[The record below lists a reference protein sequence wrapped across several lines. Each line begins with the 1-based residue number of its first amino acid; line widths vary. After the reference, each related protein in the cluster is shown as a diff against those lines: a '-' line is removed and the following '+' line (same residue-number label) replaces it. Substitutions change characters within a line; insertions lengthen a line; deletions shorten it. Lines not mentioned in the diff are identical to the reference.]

1 MPTVLVVDDHAF
13 IRRGVRS
20 ILEPFPEWELCGE
33 AENGQ
38 QAIEKTAQLRPAI
51 VVMDVSMPVLDGIAA
66 AEAIKRAHPEIHVI
80 LLTLHNS
87 QELLR
92 RGFQAGARGYVL
104 KSDADD
110 ELLKALRIV
119 IGDGSYV
126 SPKVDTQSVDLIL
139 RELASHDGDGN
150 KYGR

>member
-38 QAIEKTAQLRPAI
+38 EAIQKTAELNPAI
-51 VVMDVSMPVLDGIAA
+51 VVMDVSMPMLDGIAA
-66 AEAIKRAHPEIHVI
+66 TEAIKKSHPRTHVI

-87 QELLR
+87 RELLSR
-92 RGFQAGARGYVL
+92 AFQAGARGYVL
-104 KSDADD
+104 KADVD
-110 ELLKALRIV
+110 GELLKALRIV
-119 IGDGSYV
+119 TGEGSYI
-126 SPKVDTQSVDLIL
+126 SPKIDENSAKAVV
-139 RELASHDGDGN
+139 REIVSNSQL
-150 KYGR
+150 KEKR

>member
-13 IRRGVRS
+13 IRRGVKS

-38 QAIEKTAQLRPAI
+38 EAIQKTSELHPAI

-66 AEAIKRAHPEIHVI
+66 TQVIKKSFPDTHVI

-87 QELLR
+87 RELLSR
-92 RGFQAGARGYVL
+92 AFQAGARGYVL
-104 KSDADD
+104 KADADG
-110 ELLKALRIV
+110 ELLKALRV
-119 IGDGSYV
+119 VTGEGSYI
-126 SPKVDTQSVDLIL
+126 SPKIDESSANAVV
-139 RELASHDGDGN
+139 REIASN
-150 KYGR
+150 SESK

>member
-38 QAIEKTAQLRPAI
+38 EAIQKAGELRPAV
-51 VVMDVSMPVLDGIAA
+51 VVMDVSMPIMDGIAA
-66 AEAIKRAHPEIHVI
+66 TEVIKRTLPETRVV

-87 QELLR
+87 QEMLR
-92 RGFQAGARGYVL
+92 KGFQAGARGFVL

-110 ELLKALRIV
+110 DLLKALRV
-119 IGDGSYV
+119 VVGDGSYI
-126 SPKVDTQSVDLIL
+126 SPKMDVRAAEQVIRDM
-139 RELASHDGDGN
+139 ASGQAGGN
-150 KYGR
+150 HS

>member
-38 QAIEKTAQLRPAI
+38 EAIQKTAELNPAI
-51 VVMDVSMPVLDGIAA
+51 VVMDVSMPMLDGIAA
-66 AEAIKRAHPEIHVI
+66 TEAIKKSHPRTHVI

-87 QELLR
+87 RELLLR
-92 RGFQAGARGYVL
+92 AFQAGARGYVL
-104 KSDADD
+104 KADVD
-110 ELLKALRIV
+110 GELLKALRIV
-119 IGDGSYV
+119 TGEGSYI
-126 SPKVDTQSVDLIL
+126 SPKIDENSVRAVV
-139 RELASHDGDGN
+139 REITSNSKL
-150 KYGR
+150 KEKR

>member
-1 MPTVLVVDDHAF
+1 MPKVLVVDDHAF

-38 QAIEKTAQLRPAI
+38 EAIRKAGELQPAV

-66 AEAIKRAHPEIHVI
+66 TETIKRSYPQTHVV

-87 QELLR
+87 QEVLR
-92 RGFQAGARGYVL
+92 RGFQAGARGFVL
-104 KSDADD
+104 KSDADGD
-110 ELLKALRIV
+110 LLKALRV
-119 IGDGSYV
+119 VTGDGSYV
-126 SPKVDTQSVDLIL
+126 SPKMDSEDTQLVI
-139 RELASHDGDGN
+139 RELVSGRIDGN
-150 KYGR
+150 R

>member
-1 MPTVLVVDDHAF
+1 MPKVLVVDDHAF

-38 QAIEKTAQLRPAI
+38 EAVQKTSELHPAV

-66 AEAIKRAHPEIHVI
+66 AEIIKRFHPETHVI

-92 RGFQAGARGYVL
+92 KAFEAGARGYVL
-104 KSDADD
+104 KADADG

-119 IGDGSYV
+119 TAEGSYI
-126 SPKVDTQSVDLIL
+126 SPKIDTQAAEEVVRQIAAHS
-139 RELASHDGDGN
+139 RNGN
-150 KYGR
+150 NS

>member
-13 IRRGVRS
+13 IRRGVKS

-38 QAIEKTAQLRPAI
+38 EAIQKASELHPSI

-66 AEAIKRAHPEIHVI
+66 TQAIKKSHPQTHVI

-87 QELLR
+87 RELLSR
-92 RGFQAGARGYVL
+92 AFQAGARGYVL
-104 KSDADD
+104 KADVD
-110 ELLKALRIV
+110 GELLKALRIV
-119 IGDGSYV
+119 TGDGSYF
-126 SPKVDTQSVDLIL
+126 SPKIDESSAKAVVLEI
-139 RELASHDGDGN
+139 ASSSRL
-150 KYGR
+150 KEKP

>member
-38 QAIEKTAQLRPAI
+38 EAIQKAGELRPAV
-51 VVMDVSMPVLDGIAA
+51 VVMDVSMPIMDGIAA
-66 AEAIKRAHPEIHVI
+66 TEVIKRTLPETRVV

-87 QELLR
+87 QEMLR
-92 RGFQAGARGYVL
+92 KGFQAGARGFVL

-110 ELLKALRIV
+110 DLLKALRV
-119 IGDGSYV
+119 VVGDGSYI
-126 SPKVDTQSVDLIL
+126 SPKMDVRAAEQVIRDM
-139 RELASHDGDGN
+139 ASGQARGN
-150 KYGR
+150 HS

>member
-38 QAIEKTAQLRPAI
+38 EAIQKAAELRPTI
-51 VVMDVSMPVLDGIAA
+51 VIMDVSMPILDGIAA
-66 AEAIKRAHPEIHVI
+66 TVAIKKSHPQTHVI

-87 QELLR
+87 RELLSR
-92 RGFQAGARGYVL
+92 AFQAGARGYVL
-104 KSDADD
+104 KSDVDA
-110 ELLKALRIV
+110 ELLKALRV
-119 IGDGSYV
+119 VTGDGSYI
-126 SPKVDTQSVDLIL
+126 SPKIDENSARSIV
-139 RELASHDGDGN
+139 REVGSNSQH
-150 KYGR
+150 KEQP

>member
-1 MPTVLVVDDHAF
+1 MPKVLVVDDHAF

-38 QAIEKTAQLRPAI
+38 EAIRKAGELQPAV

-66 AEAIKRAHPEIHVI
+66 TETIKRSYPQTHIV

-87 QELLR
+87 QEVLR
-92 RGFQAGARGYVL
+92 RGFQAGARGFVL
-104 KSDADD
+104 KSDADG
-110 ELLKALRIV
+110 ELLRALRV
-119 IGDGSYV
+119 VTGDGSYI
-126 SPKVDTQSVDLIL
+126 SPKMDSQDTQLVI
-139 RELASHDGDGN
+139 RELASGKETDGS
-150 KYGR
+150 R

>member
-33 AENGQ
+33 AANGQ
-38 QAIEKTAQLRPAI
+38 EAIQKASELHPSI

-66 AEAIKRAHPEIHVI
+66 TLAIKKSQPQTHII

-87 QELLR
+87 RELLSR
-92 RGFQAGARGYVL
+92 AFQAGARGYVL
-104 KSDADD
+104 KADVDD

-119 IGDGSYV
+119 VGDGSYI
-126 SPKVDTQSVDLIL
+126 SPKIDESSAKAVV
-139 RELASHDGDGN
+139 REISSDPRL
-150 KYGR
+150 KEKR

>member
-1 MPTVLVVDDHAF
+1 MPKVLIVDDHAF

-38 QAIEKTAQLRPAI
+38 QAIQKVSELRPTV
-51 VVMDVSMPVLDGIAA
+51 VVMDVSMPVMDGIAA
-66 AEAIKRAHPEIHVI
+66 AEIIKRAQPETHIV

-92 RGFQAGARGYVL
+92 KAFRAGARGYVL
-104 KSDADD
+104 KADADG
-110 ELLKALRIV
+110 ELLKALRV
-119 IGDGSYV
+119 VTGDGSYI
-126 SPKVDTQSVDLIL
+126 SPKIDVQAAEVVI
-139 RELASHDGDGN
+139 REIAGSDGT
-150 KYGR
+150 KS

>member
-20 ILEPFPEWELCGE
+20 ILEPFPEWQLCGE

-38 QAIEKTAQLRPAI
+38 QAVQKTSELSPSVI
-51 VVMDVSMPVLDGIAA
+51 VMDVSMPILDGIAA
-66 AEAIKRAHPEIHVI
+66 AEIIKRKYPQTHIV

-92 RGFQAGARGYVL
+92 KGFQAGARGYVL
-104 KSDADD
+104 KADADD
-110 ELLKALRIV
+110 ELLKALRV
-119 IGDGSYV
+119 VVGDGSYI
-126 SPKVDTQSVDLIL
+126 SPKIDDRTAEMVIRDVTADD
-139 RELASHDGDGN
+139 ENH
-150 KYGR
+150 KHH

>member
-33 AENGQ
+33 AANGQ
-38 QAIEKTAQLRPAI
+38 EAIQKASELHPAI

-66 AEAIKRAHPEIHVI
+66 TLAIKKSQPQTHII

-87 QELLR
+87 RELLSR
-92 RGFQAGARGYVL
+92 AFQAGARGYVL
-104 KSDADD
+104 KADVDD

-119 IGDGSYV
+119 VGDGSYI
-126 SPKVDTQSVDLIL
+126 SPKIDESSAKAVV
-139 RELASHDGDGN
+139 REITSDPGL
-150 KYGR
+150 KEKR

>member
-20 ILEPFPEWELCGE
+20 ILEPYPEWQLCGE

-38 QAIEKTAQLRPAI
+38 QAVQKTSELCPSVI
-51 VVMDVSMPVLDGIAA
+51 VMDVSMPVLDGIAA
-66 AEAIKRAHPEIHVI
+66 AEIIKRRQPRTHII

-92 RGFQAGARGYVL
+92 KGFQAGARGYVL
-104 KSDADD
+104 KADADD
-110 ELLKALRIV
+110 ELLKALRVV
-119 IGDGSYV
+119 IGDGSYI
-126 SPKVDTQSVDLIL
+126 SPKVDDRTKEIVIRDI
-139 RELASHDGDGN
+139 ASGN
-150 KYGR
+150 GN

>member
-38 QAIEKTAQLRPAI
+38 EAIQKTAELNPAI
-51 VVMDVSMPVLDGIAA
+51 VVMDVSMPMLDGIAA
-66 AEAIKRAHPEIHVI
+66 TEAIKKSHPRTHVI

-87 QELLR
+87 RELLLR
-92 RGFQAGARGYVL
+92 AFQAGARGYVL
-104 KSDADD
+104 KADVD
-110 ELLKALRIV
+110 SELLKALRIV
-119 IGDGSYV
+119 TGEV
-126 SPKVDTQSVDLIL
+126 LISARRL
-139 RELASHDGDGN
+139 MRTPSEPSS
-150 KYGR
+150 GR

>member
-1 MPTVLVVDDHAF
+1 MPKVLVVDDHAF

-38 QAIEKTAQLRPAI
+38 EAIRKAGELQPAV

-66 AEAIKRAHPEIHVI
+66 TESIKRSYPQTHVV

-87 QELLR
+87 QEVLR
-92 RGFQAGARGYVL
+92 RGFQAGARGFVL
-104 KSDADD
+104 KSDADG
-110 ELLKALRIV
+110 ELLRALRV
-119 IGDGSYV
+119 VTGDGSYI
-126 SPKVDTQSVDLIL
+126 SPKMDSQDTQLVI
-139 RELASHDGDGN
+139 RELASGKADGN
-150 KYGR
+150 R

>member
-1 MPTVLVVDDHAF
+1 MPKVLVVDDHAF

-38 QAIEKTAQLRPAI
+38 EAIRKAGELQPAV

-66 AEAIKRAHPEIHVI
+66 TETIKRSYPQTHVV

-87 QELLR
+87 QEVLR
-92 RGFQAGARGYVL
+92 RGFQAGARGFVL
-104 KSDADD
+104 KSDADGD
-110 ELLKALRIV
+110 LLKALRV
-119 IGDGSYV
+119 VTGDGSYV
-126 SPKVDTQSVDLIL
+126 SPKMDSEDTQLVI
-139 RELASHDGDGN
+139 RELVSGRRDGAV
-150 KYGR
+150 K

>member
-38 QAIEKTAQLRPAI
+38 EAIQKASELNPAI

-66 AEAIKRAHPEIHVI
+66 TQEIKKSHPQTHVI

-87 QELLR
+87 RELLSR
-92 RGFQAGARGYVL
+92 AFQAGARGYVL
-104 KSDADD
+104 KADVDD

-119 IGDGSYV
+119 TGDGSYI
-126 SPKVDTQSVDLIL
+126 SPKIDEHSATAAV
-139 RELASHDGDGN
+139 REITSGSRLKG
-150 KYGR
+150 KP

>member
-1 MPTVLVVDDHAF
+1 MPRVLVVDDHSF

-33 AENGQ
+33 AENGRE
-38 QAIEKTAQLRPAI
+38 AINKATELHPA
-51 VVMDVSMPVLDGIAA
+51 VVIMDVSMPVLDGIAA
-66 AEAIKRAHPEIHVI
+66 TEAILRQHPGTHVV

-92 RGFQAGARGYVL
+92 RGFEAGARGFVL

-110 ELLKALRIV
+110 ELLSALRV
-119 IGDGSYV
+119 VMGDGSYI
-126 SPKVDTQSVDLIL
+126 SPKMDQHVAELVI
-139 RELASHDGDGN
+139 REIAGG
-150 KYGR
+150 GGEPA

>member
-38 QAIEKTAQLRPAI
+38 EAIQKAAELRPTI
-51 VVMDVSMPVLDGIAA
+51 VIMDVSMPILDGIAA
-66 AEAIKRAHPEIHVI
+66 TVAIKKSHPQTHVI

-87 QELLR
+87 RELLSR
-92 RGFQAGARGYVL
+92 AFQAGARGYVL
-104 KSDADD
+104 KSDVDA
-110 ELLKALRIV
+110 ELLKALRV
-119 IGDGSYV
+119 VTGDGSYI
-126 SPKVDTQSVDLIL
+126 SPKIDENSAKSVV
-139 RELASHDGDGN
+139 REMGSNSQH
-150 KYGR
+150 KERP

>member
-20 ILEPFPEWELCGE
+20 ILEPFPEWQLCGE

-38 QAIEKTAQLRPAI
+38 QAVQKTSELSPSVI
-51 VVMDVSMPVLDGIAA
+51 VMDVSMPILDGIAA
-66 AEAIKRAHPEIHVI
+66 AEIIKRKYPQTHIV

-92 RGFQAGARGYVL
+92 KGFQAGARGYVL
-104 KSDADD
+104 KADADD
-110 ELLKALRIV
+110 ELLKALRV
-119 IGDGSYV
+119 VVGDGSYI
-126 SPKVDTQSVDLIL
+126 SP
-139 RELASHDGDGN
+139 RCHP
-150 KYGR
+150 

>member
-33 AENGQ
+33 AANGQ
-38 QAIEKTAQLRPAI
+38 EAIQKATELHPSI

-66 AEAIKRAHPEIHVI
+66 TQAIKKSHPQTHVI

-87 QELLR
+87 RELLSR
-92 RGFQAGARGYVL
+92 AFQAGARGYVL
-104 KSDADD
+104 KADVDD

-119 IGDGSYV
+119 VGDGSYI
-126 SPKVDTQSVDLIL
+126 SPKIDESSAKAVV
-139 RELASHDGDGN
+139 REIASGSGL
-150 KYGR
+150 KEKR

>member
-1 MPTVLVVDDHAF
+1 MPKVLVVDDHAF

-38 QAIEKTAQLRPAI
+38 EAIRKAGELQPAV

-66 AEAIKRAHPEIHVI
+66 TESIKRSYPQTHVV

-87 QELLR
+87 QEVLR
-92 RGFQAGARGYVL
+92 RGFQAGARGFVL
-104 KSDADD
+104 KSDADG
-110 ELLKALRIV
+110 ELLRALRV
-119 IGDGSYV
+119 VTGDGSYI
-126 SPKVDTQSVDLIL
+126 SPKMDSQDTQLVI
-139 RELASHDGDGN
+139 RELASGKTDSD
-150 KYGR
+150 